1 MPKNDNGKFVCINHA
16 DQELGENHYVVMPQ
30 MVLNGRSLE
39 HSNESLPA
47 KVKYCDVCGY
57 MEFYTI
63 RPDEDFPE
71 GLENDLLQD

>member
-1 MPKNDNGKFVCINHA
+1 MPKNDNGKFVCINHTE
-16 DQELGENHYVVMPQ
+16 QELGDSSFVVMPQ
-30 MVLNGRSLE
+30 MILSEKSLV

-47 KVKYCDVCGY
+47 KVKSCDICGY

-71 GLENDLLQD
+71 GLDNNLVQN